1 MYIAKAMLTKLEI
14 HNYILID
21 HLTIDLS
28 SQLSVITGETGA
40 GKSIIMGALGLI
52 LGDRADSSV
61 CRNTEKKCFIE
72 GTFQLT
78 NKLQYSTF
86 FEANDIDLTDEIIIR
101 REISAQGKSRA
112 FINDTPINLN
122 ELKQL
127 TSQLVDLHQQ
137 FDTLTLG
144 DSDFQRTVIDA
155 LANLQKEVL
164 VYQEA
169 FQQWRAT
176 EKELNELMARKDAF
190 DKTESYNQF
199 LLDELLALNL
209 QENELED
216 IEKELKFLENA
227 VQIKGQLDQSILQ
240 LENSDN
246 PIVQQLKQIGNTLES
261 IVKWQP
267 NFEEL
272 LLRIKAAQI
281 ELSDIASELTVW
293 QDKIDFDENKII
305 IIQERLSQGYSL
317 QKKHKVKST
326 AELLV
331 IQSNLEK
338 ELEAVLNLDENIT
351 ALTKKVSDQFNIVK
365 SLAKTISDKRNKQV
379 EPLIK
384 NVNQL
389 LHQVG
394 MPNAKIKVSIEPVPY
409 NLYGEDK
416 IDILFDANNTN
427 RFEPIRKVASGGELS
442 RLMLCIKSL
451 VAKSV
456 DLPTMIFD
464 EIDTGISGEPAKQ
477 VGLLLQ
483 NLGATRQ
490 VLCITHQPQIAA
502 KGHSHLYVYKEQ
514 IKNVTQTH
522 LRSLDKEERILHIA
536 RMIGGDP
543 PTKSALDNAKE
554 LMSA

>member
-14 HNYILID
+14 QNYILID
-21 HLTIDLS
+21 HLAIDLS
-28 SQLSVITGETGA
+28 AQLSVITGETGA

-52 LGDRADSSV
+52 LGDRADSNV
-61 CRNTEKKCFIE
+61 CRDAAKKCFIE
-72 GTFQLT
+72 GTFLL
-78 NKLQYSTF
+78 NDKAQYASF
-86 FEANDIDLTDEIIIR
+86 FEANELELTDELIIR

-144 DSDFQRTVIDA
+144 DTDFQRTVVDA
-155 LANLQKEVL
+155 LANLQKEVTA
-164 VYQEA
+164 YQA
-169 FQQWRAT
+169 VFHQWKED
-176 EKELNELMARKDAF
+176 EKKLNELIAQKEAF
-190 DKTESYNQF
+190 DKTESYNKF
-199 LLDELLALNL
+199 LLEELATLNL
-209 QENELED
+209 KENELEE
-216 IEKELKFLENA
+216 IENELKFLENA
-227 VQIKGQLDQSILQ
+227 VQIKSQIDQSVQQ

-246 PIVQQLKQIGNTLES
+246 PIVQQIKQIGNTLES

-267 NFEEL
+267 SFEEL

-281 ELSDIASELTVW
+281 ELADIASELSIW
-293 QDKIDFDENKII
+293 QDKIDFDENKIVT
-305 IIQERLSQGYSL
+305 IQERLSQGYSL

-326 AELLV
+326 AELLE

-338 ELEAVLNLDENIT
+338 ELEAVLNLEDSI
-351 ALTKKVSDQFNIVK
+351 AQLTKQVTQHFEKVKTLAQ
-365 SLAKTISDKRNKQV
+365 SLTEKRNKQAD
-379 EPLIK
+379 PFTK

-394 MPNAKIKVSIEPVPY
+394 MPNAKIKVTIEQVPY
-409 NLYGEDK
+409 GLFGQDK

-427 RFEPIRKVASGGELS
+427 RFDPIRKVASGGELS

-483 NLGATRQ
+483 NLGINRQ

-502 KGHSHLYVYKEQ
+502 KGHTHLYVYKEQ
-514 IKNVTQTH
+514 KGTATQTH
-522 LRSLDKEERILHIA
+522 LRALNKEERIQHIA

-554 LMSA
+554 LMSN